1 MFSTWVRYWL
11 ERFPPL
17 SSQNPE
23 VDVFA
28 PTSARSV
35 KRVRLCA
42 DVYVWWSYTITA
54 TVHKQFKG
62 AHLDVYLLSFH
73 LTLFKKNETSRL
85 KSGGGK
91 TTGMPEEHRSS
102 SPPRSKGNASISSSL
117 FTSVTKNNSTFPVA
131 LFISHLLFW
140 LEETLWGRAD
150 LTTTRRVFM
159 D

>member
-73 LTLFKKNETSRL
+73 LTLFKKTRHPGWNQEEGRLPGCRRSTGAPRRRGQKVTLQSAPHCSRW
-85 KSGGGK
+85 SQK
-91 TTGMPEEHRSS
+91 TTALSLSHFS
-102 SPPRSKGNASISSSL
+102 SPTCCFGWKKHFEVGQI
-117 FTSVTKNNSTFPVA
+117 
-131 LFISHLLFW
+131 
-140 LEETLWGRAD
+140 
-150 LTTTRRVFM
+150 
-159 D
+159 